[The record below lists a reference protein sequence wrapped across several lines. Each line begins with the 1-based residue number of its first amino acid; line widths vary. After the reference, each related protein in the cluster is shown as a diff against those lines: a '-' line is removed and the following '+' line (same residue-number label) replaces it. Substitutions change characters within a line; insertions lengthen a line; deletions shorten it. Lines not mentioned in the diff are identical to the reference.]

1 MNFIFLRNL
10 LGSTFAIS
18 PEWAAAYMPTLRGA
32 LSGLEV
38 EAGEEPIE
46 NRPYLVSAA
55 TMIASSS
62 AAPDDGRM
70 VAITPLRGVMMKHDG
85 ACGEKGT
92 RTIARRLLE
101 ADARE
106 DVCGHVLVIESGGGQ
121 TTAVPE
127 MTEAIARLTKPIVA
141 FIDSMACSAAVW
153 TAAACRKVIAS
164 RDMDRVGCV
173 GVMMEIES
181 LPKQAKLDNGEI
193 YLRIYAE
200 GSDEK
205 NGDFEAALEGNVKA
219 IQDSTLNPLAEEF
232 KAFMKAHRP
241 GITDDHLKGRTYF
254 ARDVVGSF
262 VDSIGSLETAV
273 AAVLEMATPE
283 KHEGTE
289 ETHITNMKTFAL
301 LAALLGLQAFEVT
314 DGHVSLSEE
323 QLQSIEDELG
333 RLGGLQETAQEK
345 AQQQQSRIDEL
356 EALLK
361 AKGNPAA
368 GSAADVIDEE
378 ADGGKA
384 DGDAPAKTTAEAFEA
399 ARRHLEM
406 YK

>member
-141 FIDSMACSAAVW
+141 FIDGPQRHAGRSSPRGTW
-153 TAAACRKVIAS
+153 TAWGAS
-164 RDMDRVGCV
+164 
-173 GVMMEIES
+173 
-181 LPKQAKLDNGEI
+181 A
-193 YLRIYAE
+193 
-200 GSDEK
+200 
-205 NGDFEAALEGNVKA
+205 
-219 IQDSTLNPLAEEF
+219 
-232 KAFMKAHRP
+232 
-241 GITDDHLKGRTYF
+241 
-254 ARDVVGSF
+254 
-262 VDSIGSLETAV
+262 
-273 AAVLEMATPE
+273 
-283 KHEGTE
+283 
-289 ETHITNMKTFAL
+289 
-301 LAALLGLQAFEVT
+301 
-314 DGHVSLSEE
+314 
-323 QLQSIEDELG
+323 
-333 RLGGLQETAQEK
+333 
-345 AQQQQSRIDEL
+345 
-356 EALLK
+356 
-361 AKGNPAA
+361 
-368 GSAADVIDEE
+368 
-378 ADGGKA
+378 
-384 DGDAPAKTTAEAFEA
+384 
-399 ARRHLEM
+399 
-406 YK
+406 